1 MTKDNEFGENE
12 LIRTLEIQ
20 KDIMISCLGF
30 HDQMKCIIVGTN
42 NGVLQFF
49 ESDTGK
55 KGPSYSEP
63 VHQTVEITNIIL
75 IPDIKEFVITTD
87 SLGRINF
94 IALPPLNLAKD
105 NKIFMITN
113 TNPDMEKTEA
123 GIQITSAIYCEAN
136 QQLFISDDC
145 VIITHPMP
153 TLPTPLQLIYIGI
166 H

>member
-30 HDQMKCIIVGTN
+30 HEQMKCIIVGTN

-63 VHQTVEITNIIL
+63 VDQMVEITNIVL

-87 SLGRINF
+87 SLGRINI
-94 IALPPLNLAKD
+94 IALPPLNMAKD

-113 TNPDMEKTEA
+113 SNPDMEKTEA
-123 GIQITSAIYCEAN
+123 GIQITSAIYCDHN

-145 VIITHPMP
+145 VF
-153 TLPTPLQLIYIGI
+153 TPFPSPSLFIYIGI

>member
-1 MTKDNEFGENE
+1 
-12 LIRTLEIQ
+12 
-20 KDIMISCLGF
+20 
-30 HDQMKCIIVGTN
+30 
-42 NGVLQFF
+42 
-49 ESDTGK
+49 
-55 KGPSYSEP
+55 
-63 VHQTVEITNIIL
+63 VEITNIIL

-136 QQLFISDDC
+136 
-145 VIITHPMP
+145 
-153 TLPTPLQLIYIGI
+153 
-166 H
+166 